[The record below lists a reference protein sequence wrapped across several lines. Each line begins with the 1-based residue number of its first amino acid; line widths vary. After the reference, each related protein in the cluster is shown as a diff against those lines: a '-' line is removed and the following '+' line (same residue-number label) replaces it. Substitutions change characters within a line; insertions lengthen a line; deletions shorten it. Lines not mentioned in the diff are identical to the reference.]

1 MVRAKG
7 AERNG
12 QGVIRDHLRDLRWED
27 ETPRHGL
34 LPLNESTFLSTR
46 KRAILYDCN
55 EEEEQKKKEKEKEK
69 KEEEE
74 EEEEEEERME
84 NACNSDY
91 SFLELAVTSCKQLE
105 VEWLLM
111 KRQQGKEKKV
121 GDW

>member
-1 MVRAKG
+1 MARAKG

-55 EEEEQKKKEKEKEK
+55 EEEEQKKKEEKEEEE

-74 EEEEEEERME
+74 EEEKERME
-84 NACNSDY
+84 NACNNDY
-91 SFLELAVTSCKQLE
+91 SFLELAVTSCKYASIN
-105 VEWLLM
+105 
-111 KRQQGKEKKV
+111 
-121 GDW
+121 D